1 VNITLHENFTFFG
14 IFEPHLGMV
23 YAVRSDR
30 HCFHLNRTTIMS
42 SESEKKAEKAMKKAH
57 KQEKRR
63 KSAEAFDKTGDNEG
77 GSIAKATEEEEKMLQ
92 ERADRKKQRKEEKKR
107 KRAAENNGEGD
118 ASVEQGKQDEDQ
130 DAAARK
136 ARKAAKKA
144 KKEATANGA
153 STSVGASVPSK
164 TNPSAA
170 RAYMEA
176 NNITIEAPEEST
188 ERPPLPMI
196 SFDEL
201 DGQIDPRLKSEI
213 DKNKFQKPTPIQ
225 ACCWSVLLAGKD
237 VVGIAETGSG
247 KTIAFGLPAMQHVL
261 QHDGK
266 SGKGKGKGGPNVSIL
281 VIAPTRELAIQT
293 QVTMEKL
300 AASIGYSSICLYG
313 GVSKPDQIRQLHA
326 RTDKPIRAVV
336 GTPGRVLDLAREGS
350 LDLSQVSYAVLDEAD
365 RMLDVGFEPDIRAIL
380 GMTRSKESGRH
391 TSMFSATWPMNLRGL
406 AETFMSDPMRVTI
419 GSDELSANHRVE
431 QSVEVLDDS
440 RAKQPRLESFLRQIG
455 AGPRGHSPKDKVII
469 FALYKKEA
477 QRVEDTLKRKGFH
490 VAGIHGD
497 LSQAQRIAN
506 LDMFK
511 SGEAPLLVATD
522 VAARG
527 IDVPLVEYVVNYTF
541 PLTIEDYV
549 HRIGR
554 TGRAGRTGKSL
565 TFFTEEDKS
574 HAGELI
580 RILKDSNQPVPEAM
594 NRFPTTIK
602 RKEHSA
608 YGAHFREM
616 VPGKAKKITFDD

>member
-1 VNITLHENFTFFG
+1 
-14 IFEPHLGMV
+14 
-23 YAVRSDR
+23 
-30 HCFHLNRTTIMS
+30 MS
-42 SESEKKAEKAMKKAH
+42 SESEKKAEKALKKAH

-63 KSAEAFDKTGDNEG
+63 KSAEAFGTSENADEVEPVKV
-77 GSIAKATEEEEKMLQ
+77 AEEEEKKLQ
-92 ERADRKKQRKEEKKR
+92 ERAERKKQKKEEKKR
-107 KRAAENNGEGD
+107 KRAEAAEREESLSSKQSKKDRTEEDD
-118 ASVEQGKQDEDQ
+118 AD
-130 DAAARK
+130 RK

-144 KKEATANGA
+144 KKEAAAVTTPVNGIGA
-153 STSVGASVPSK
+153 GNSNSNGTSSK

-170 RAYMEA
+170 RAYMET

-188 ERPPLPMI
+188 EKPPLPMI

-201 DGQIDPRLKSEI
+201 NGQIDARLKTEI

-261 QHDGK
+261 QQDGT
-266 SGKGKGKGGPNVSIL
+266 SGGNQGKGKGKGGQNVSIL

-300 AASIGYSSICLYG
+300 AASVGYSSICLYG
-313 GVSKPDQIRQLHA
+313 GVSKPDQVRQLQA

-406 AETFMSDPMRVTI
+406 AETFMNEPMRVTI

-477 QRVEDTLKRKGFH
+477 QRVEDTLKRKGFQ

-580 RILKDSNQPVPEAM
+580 RILKDSNQPVPDAM